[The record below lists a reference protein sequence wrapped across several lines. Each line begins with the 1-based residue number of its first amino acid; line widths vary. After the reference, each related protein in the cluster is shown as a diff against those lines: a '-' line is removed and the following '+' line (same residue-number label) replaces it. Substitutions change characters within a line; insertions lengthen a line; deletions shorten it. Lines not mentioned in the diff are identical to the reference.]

1 MRAHRVLG
9 IALLALAVLYMAWFH
24 DDRHAAAALVVFALP
39 PLLLAVPAWGLCH
52 QFDPTGQRVMSLKL
66 DARGRP
72 VGRPVEVLGGWDAV
86 AGVRPKG
93 APTGLAVDRAGRLWV
108 VEDRN
113 KTVLMVRPE

>member
-1 MRAHRVLG
+1 VWPA
-9 IALLALAVLYMAWFH
+9 
-24 DDRHAAAALVVFALP
+24 HAA
-39 PLLLAVPAWGLCH
+39 PLHFLAVPISNPGPWAGQLLVAWHGH
-52 QFDPTGQRVMSLKL
+52 RATGQRVMSLKL

-72 VGRPVEVLGGWDAV
+72 VGRPMEVLGGWDAV

-113 KTVLMVRPE
+113 KTVLMVRTE

>member
-1 MRAHRVLG
+1 MRGRDRSQQ
-9 IALLALAVLYMAWFH
+9 
-24 DDRHAAAALVVFALP
+24 DDREDQGGDAQVRRFGLAAVGR
-39 PLLLAVPAWGLCH
+39 PLDQVAVGA
-52 QFDPTGQRVMSLKL
+52 TGQRVMSLKL

-72 VGRPVEVLGGWDAV
+72 VGRPMEVLGGWDAV

-113 KTVLMVRPE
+113 KTVLMVRTE